1 MSLMTVE
8 PGVKPGF
15 FVARFLLSQLTNLTH
30 SPRAGS
36 YGESGGDLEFIPDSR
51 SSLIRSQGQAPELS
65 WFSRFSF
72 PRKPPPGTGSVS
84 WPAVGWSGLPAPARV
99 LPAGPFY
106 NPGNPAG
113 AARERE

>member
-36 YGESGGDLEFIPDSR
+36 YGESGGDLEFTP
-51 SSLIRSQGQAPELS
+51 
-65 WFSRFSF
+65 
-72 PRKPPPGTGSVS
+72 
-84 WPAVGWSGLPAPARV
+84 
-99 LPAGPFY
+99 
-106 NPGNPAG
+106 
-113 AARERE
+113 